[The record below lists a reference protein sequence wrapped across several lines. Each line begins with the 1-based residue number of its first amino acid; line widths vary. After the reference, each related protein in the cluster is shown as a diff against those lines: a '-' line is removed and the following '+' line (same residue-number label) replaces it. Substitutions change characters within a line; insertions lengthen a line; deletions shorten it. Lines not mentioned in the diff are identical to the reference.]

1 MKYIQEI
8 KRKMIH
14 LSSLWIPIIYIYKD
28 QEFMLKLLIILSIIA
43 LIIDILRKIITPLN
57 NLVNIIIGDLMRE
70 NEKTASSFSGAT
82 YLYIS
87 SALTVYFFSKET
99 AIFALFI
106 LMISDSF
113 AALIGKKF
121 GKVKLMDKSLEG
133 SISFALSA
141 MIIYYILNVYFNFS
155 LPLIASIFA
164 ILAST
169 IAELFAK
176 RIRIDDNFIIPLAI
190 GICLL

>member
-14 LSSLWIPIIYIYKD
+14 LSSLWIPILYIYID
-28 QEFMLKLLIILSIIA
+28 QELMLKLLITLSVIA
-43 LIIDILRKIITPLN
+43 LMIDILRKIIIPLN
-57 NLVNIIIGDLMRE
+57 NLVNVIIGDLMRE
-70 NEKTASSFSGAT
+70 DEKTASAFSGAT

-87 SALTVYFFSKET
+87 SALTIYLFSKEV

-133 SISFALSA
+133 SISFAFSA
-141 MIIYYILNVYFNFS
+141 IVIYYILNIYFNFS
-155 LPLIASIFA
+155 LPLITYIFA
-164 ILAST
+164 ILSGT

-176 RIRIDDNFIIPLAI
+176 KIRLDDNFIIPLAI
-190 GICLL
+190 GFCLL